1 MVSFWRDVKII
12 DNTSNKSSCLLK
24 KCVYQA
30 LSFFDAERHEWVA
43 EPGEFKAI
51 VAASSDDVRGEVSL

>member
-1 MVSFWRDVKII
+1 MI
-12 DNTSNKSSCLLK
+12 DK
-24 KCVYQA
+24 KKQTRTYDKRFVHKPSDRQA